1 MAKSRNKKCVFDF
14 GKLQGRIR
22 ELHITQDNVA
32 QYLNINKSTFSLKV
46 NNQVPFTQD
55 EIHQMLIFLKIPDEE
70 IKKMVTESYELTK
83 KKEKK

>member
-46 NNQVPFTQD
+46 NNQVPFTHD

-70 IKKMVTESYELTK
+70 IKLYFFE
-83 KKEKK
+83 EKV

>member
-1 MAKSRNKKCVFDF
+1 MAKSKNKKCVFDF

-32 QYLNINKSTFSLKV
+32 QYLGINKSTFSLKI

-55 EIHQMLIFLKIPDEE
+55 EIHQMLELLKIADDE
-70 IKKMVTESYELTK
+70 IKLYFFEEEV
-83 KKEKK
+83 